1 MKKGLRISIKV
12 KTMILIVLIAVL
24 ISTVTAYISYT
35 EYEKANEKSYKGE
48 AYDLA
53 QTAALLVDTEDLKA
67 VSDRIYEIFMSVP
80 ADELVTSDDWGSP
93 EFDAYLERYNE
104 IYDMPEYKNVLAQLK
119 QIQHEDIE
127 CMSCVY
133 TSSYFKG
140 NDGVIYSVYLVDAA
154 DDDDFCPPG
163 VLDHVEGASW
173 DLYDDPHAKL
183 EPYITYTDAY
193 GWLVTACVSVFDKN
207 GDTAGTVNIDLS
219 MDAVKAREKQYMM
232 TIIMLMIFV
241 IIGLCFVAVAVTNV
255 FIVNPIKHLSQT
267 ALSYIS
273 DRDKGFGFAKLD
285 LESND
290 EIGDL
295 NRAFNQMEKDLN
307 EHIKN
312 IMEMTSEKER
322 IETELNVAAKI
333 QMDMLPTDFPENDR
347 VGVCALIDPAKEVG
361 GDFYDFFNID
371 DDRMAFV
378 VADVSGKGIPASL
391 FMVVAKNTIYNR
403 SLRGDQPDAIMA
415 DVNNRL
421 CENNE
426 QGLFVTVWLG
436 ILTLSTGELVMV
448 NAGHENPAI
457 RRKGGSFES
466 IVSEHCPPLG
476 TVENLRFE
484 TETITLNRGDM
495 VFVYTDGVTEAKDVE
510 GHRFGEGALIETL
523 NSPKLESD
531 TCRHLIDG
539 IDGQLKEFTKNG
551 EQFDDITMLAFRYY

>member
-12 KTMILIVLIAVL
+12 KAVILIVLIAVL
-24 ISTVTAYISYT
+24 ISSVTAYISYT
-35 EYEKANEKSYKGE
+35 EYEKANERSYKEE
-48 AYDLA
+48 AYDLV
-53 QTAALLVDTEDLKA
+53 QTASFLVDADALKA
-67 VSDRIYEIFMSVP
+67 VSDKVYEIFMTVGP
-80 ADELVTSDDWGSP
+80 DELVTSDDWGSP
-93 EFDAYLERYNE
+93 EFEAYLARYSE
-104 IYDMPEYKNVLAQLK
+104 VMEMPEFKKVHAQL
-119 QIQHEDIE
+119 QQVQHEDIQS
-127 CMSCVY
+127 MSSIY
-133 TSSYFKG
+133 TCTYFKG
-140 NDGVIYSVYLVDAA
+140 SDGVVYAVYLVDAA
-154 DDDDFCPPG
+154 DEDPCLPG
-163 VLDHVEGASW
+163 VLDHVEGANW
-173 DLYDDPHAKL
+173 DLYENPHAFMA
-183 EPYITYTDAY
+183 PYITYTDAY
-193 GWLVTACVSVFDKN
+193 GWLVTTGVSIFDSRGEN
-207 GDTAGTVNIDLS
+207 AGLVTIDLS
-219 MDAVKAREKQYMM
+219 MDAVKAREKQYML

-273 DRDKGFGFAKLD
+273 DRDKGSGFAKLD

-403 SLRGDQPDAIMA
+403 SLRGDQPDAILA